1 MKTSTARDL
10 LIGTRSVHG
19 GGRSLTSRDPVFR
32 VDPAALAEWNAG
44 TRRAVI
50 ANRDRAKR
58 EAFLDSL
65 YYFGRSRSGATS

>member
-19 GGRSLTSRDPVFR
+19 GGRRPDPFR

-44 TRRAVI
+44 TRRAVL
-50 ANRDRAKR
+50 ANRDRDKR
-58 EAFLDSL
+58 ENHLDSL